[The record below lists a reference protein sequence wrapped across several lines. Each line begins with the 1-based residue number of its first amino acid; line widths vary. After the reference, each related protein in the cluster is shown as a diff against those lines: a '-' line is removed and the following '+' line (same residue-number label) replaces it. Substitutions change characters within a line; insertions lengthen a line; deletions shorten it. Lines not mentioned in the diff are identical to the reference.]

1 MQQRKE
7 ITFDRFIRIGLSIC
21 GVILALM
28 LINRLSGVLLP
39 FFIAW
44 IIAYMLYPLVK
55 FFQYRLKFNSR
66 VLSIFASLLT
76 ISCIGGL
83 LTYFVIPPMV
93 VEVGRVKDL
102 IFDYINSGGQAEGY
116 IPATLKSLIKEYI
129 DLNVLS
135 NLLDQRTFV
144 EAFQKALPQL
154 WSLIT
159 GSVSFIINLFTVFLI
174 MLYVIFI
181 LVDYEALAEGWI
193 YFLPQKYRNFA
204 QKIVYDVQTGMNRY
218 FRGQA
223 LVALCV
229 GILFSIG
236 FLIIDFPL
244 AIGLGLFIGALNMVP
259 YLQVVGLLPT
269 IILAILKTSDTG
281 GNFWIIFG
289 SAIAVFAVVQIIQ
302 DSYLTPKIMGKITG
316 LNPAIILLSLSI
328 WGSLMGILGMIIALP
343 LTTLLLSYYQRFI
356 INKEKLFQRKGYNES
371 EEVVSDIDIPL
382 KDEKN
387 IEDKTIDNE
396 SEVDTDDK

>member
-174 MLYVIFI
+174 ML
-181 LVDYEALAEGWI
+181 
-193 YFLPQKYRNFA
+193 
-204 QKIVYDVQTGMNRY
+204 
-218 FRGQA
+218 
-223 LVALCV
+223 C
-229 GILFSIG
+229 
-236 FLIIDFPL
+236 DFYPC
-244 AIGLGLFIGALNMVP
+244 
-259 YLQVVGLLPT
+259 
-269 IILAILKTSDTG
+269 
-281 GNFWIIFG
+281 
-289 SAIAVFAVVQIIQ
+289 
-302 DSYLTPKIMGKITG
+302 
-316 LNPAIILLSLSI
+316 
-328 WGSLMGILGMIIALP
+328 
-343 LTTLLLSYYQRFI
+343 
-356 INKEKLFQRKGYNES
+356 
-371 EEVVSDIDIPL
+371 
-382 KDEKN
+382 
-387 IEDKTIDNE
+387 
-396 SEVDTDDK
+396 